1 MRAEGLEPSTQGLKD
16 SLPPNENIGEQGGV
30 QHSVQHSAFSDAE
43 FEGVLDHRLNRLINI
58 FWRADHAQRDEL
70 LRLAETL
77 FQIKD

>member
-1 MRAEGLEPSTQGLKD
+1 MRAEGLEPSTQGLKVR
-16 SLPPNENIGEQGGV
+16 LPPNEILDEIEGV
-30 QHSVQHSAFSDAE
+30 QHLVQHSAFSDAE
-43 FEGVLDHRLNRLINI
+43 FEGVLDHRLNQLINI